1 LTAGQSSWE
10 DTVTTTPPQGSP
22 NDPARPTSDPVND
35 PDGATSAAVAPT
47 GPTPP
52 PLTSGSPDRPTAV
65 VPGALRL
72 AAIASL
78 GAGAI
83 HATAAGAHSE
93 HRSAVVA
100 FVVTAALQIA
110 WGALALNRPWRLVG
124 LAGIAINGAAVGG
137 WVMAKTSG
145 ISFVTGLEDKESAQ
159 FADTLAA
166 GLAAL
171 AVVGAAVALVGLLG
185 RRERAAWMARP
196 NPALVGV
203 AAVATIGLAVPGMVQ
218 TGNHSHAGGGHG
230 HAETAGAGH
239 DHGAGADSTAAGH
252 DHGATGAAAVAKPY
266 DATLPVDLG
275 GVPGVSAAEQAE
287 AEALVTESLQKL
299 PQFADIPTIEAM
311 GYHSIGDGFTGH
323 EHFIKWDLIA
333 DGRVLDADYPESLVF
348 EVNRATGEKKLAAA
362 MYMANVDDTLET
374 VPDVGGDLVQ
384 WHVHDNLCYSGEAG
398 KWRVSGVAPAG
409 EECPEGTFRLAGT
422 NSENNNVP
430 MVHIWIV
437 PHPCG
442 PFAALEGVGAGQI
455 APGEERLCDHAHGAA
470 S

>member
-1 LTAGQSSWE
+1 VS
-10 DTVTTTPPQGSP
+10 TTPPQGAP
-22 NDPARPTSDPVND
+22 AEPARPMSEPATDAA
-35 PDGATSAAVAPT
+35 GATSAAAAPS

-52 PLTSGSPDRPTAV
+52 PLATRSPDGPAAAV
-65 VPGALRL
+65 VPAALRL

-100 FVVTAALQIA
+100 FVVTAVLQIA
-110 WGALALNRPWRLVG
+110 WGALALSRPWRLVA
-124 LAGIAINGAAVGG
+124 LAGIAINAAAVGG
-137 WVMAKTSG
+137 WLMAKTSG

-159 FADTLAA
+159 FADSLAA

-171 AVVGAAVALVGLLG
+171 AAVAAAVALVGLLG
-185 RRERAAWMARP
+185 RAGRAAWIARP
-196 NPALVGV
+196 NPALVGI

-218 TGNHSHAGGGHG
+218 TGNHSHSGGGHG

-239 DHGAGADSTAAGH
+239 DHGAGAEGTAGGH
-252 DHGATGAAAVAKPY
+252 DHGASEAAAVAKPY

-275 GVPGVSAAEQAE
+275 GVPGVSAEEQAE

-323 EHFIKWDLIA
+323 EHFIKWDLID
-333 DGRVLDADYPESLVF
+333 DGRVLNADYPESLVF
-348 EVNRATGEKKLAAA
+348 EVNRATGEKRLAAA

-384 WHVHDNLCYSGEAG
+384 WHIHDNLCYSGDPG
-398 KWRVSGVAPAG
+398 KWRVAGVAPAG

-422 NSENNNVP
+422 NSNNNNVP

-455 APGEERLCDHAHGAA
+455 APGEERLCDHAHGA
-470 S
+470 SS